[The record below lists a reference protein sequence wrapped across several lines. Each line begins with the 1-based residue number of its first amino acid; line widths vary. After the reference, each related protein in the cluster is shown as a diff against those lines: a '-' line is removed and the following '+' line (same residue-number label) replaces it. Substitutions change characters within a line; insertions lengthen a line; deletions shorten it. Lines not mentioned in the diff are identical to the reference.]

1 MYGKKEYSTLLINI
15 ISDLKAE
22 KHIPVITTQ
31 RSDFFSKTSSQSRQ
45 IQLLKRINLLKDTIR
60 PTNNGKLLKVLHQNS
75 NGLKKEWYVMQP
87 FT

>member
-31 RSDFFSKTSSQSRQ
+31 RSD
-45 IQLLKRINLLKDTIR
+45 ILVKRHHKAD
-60 PTNNGKLLKVLHQNS
+60 KYS
-75 NGLKKEWYVMQP
+75 Y
-87 FT
+87 